1 MNMGRQTRKLIIA
14 LEMAAMAFSSLTG
27 TAQTTTGQI
36 SGTVEDASG
45 AVVVGASVQ
54 ATNID
59 TRATRTVA
67 TGASGNYVLPLLP
80 PGSYQVVITKPGFQS
95 ITENGIRLDV
105 NQSLAIN
112 PMLKPGASN
121 EIVEVQ
127 ASSQLLDPTTS
138 EVGTVIGSEAVN
150 DLPLNGRNFTQL
162 LTLVPGAT
170 PVSTSQ
176 GASQG
181 VNDGSTVAI
190 PGSAFSN
197 PSLNG
202 QQNRET
208 LYLLDGVVNTD
219 FRTTTYTVLPI
230 IDGVSEFK
238 VQTHND
244 DPSFGSVLGGVVNLV
259 TSSGTNHLHG
269 SAWEYVRNNDFDARN
284 HFSDFNSDGS
294 AAPAAPFHQN
304 EFGVA
309 VGGPVWL
316 PRLYNGRN
324 KTFFFFAFEG
334 WRFLEPSNNLYTVP
348 TAAEVSGDFSNSL
361 LPNPI
366 FDPATTTV
374 NAQGNGYSRT
384 AFPGNKIPADRINAQ
399 VQQYIQSYF
408 DSPNVPLNS
417 ANQNEILRAPYSNNA
432 NNYQGRIDQVVT
444 KKDTVFFRWSNMFVV
459 DNNPSTNKVTSLSD
473 FNGLNIGAGI
483 THIFSPKLLLTV
495 DGGRASRGFV
505 FVNQS
510 SVGLGPLEQEG
521 FQGLSTFGPLGIN
534 LSSPYGGSG
543 LGGPALRRNSSWS
556 VSGQLGWQVGRHN
569 FTFGTTVI
577 AQYRSQEGSGQSLN
591 FTNAQTSDPNNQA
604 NTGNSLASALLGLP
618 NQGSFGL
625 TNLIKYSIPTY
636 GVFAGDSWKAT
647 PKLTLNF
654 GVRYDHIDQPNLT
667 NGINNG
673 FNFETGNYEIGGGS
687 LPSACIVSNVAPCI
701 PGTST
706 NAQADLL
713 ALLGNDGSAAGS
725 HIIVA
730 PVSTRAPRPVWNN
743 VGPRFG
749 FAYLVQPTTVVR
761 GGFGIVY
768 DTLNGLSQ
776 TFSNSINSWPSN
788 GSTSTYYNTI
798 GSAPTT
804 VTSALANVASPLTTG
819 TPFTNFNFFYSQ
831 KYKTLYSE
839 QWNLQVEKT
848 VNANTLVSVGYVG
861 SVSNRLD
868 YGGTAN
874 GDVTPGPGTLAQIN
888 AKRPYPWMS
897 TFVYDSTTGNAN
909 YHALQVKVQR
919 RMTHGLEFLLS
930 YTFSKSIDD
939 TSGRF
944 GGENGPGGNAAV
956 QNYYDPASN
965 RSVSAYN
972 VPQFASFSVLYALP
986 FGKGQPYF
994 NHGLSSYVLGG
1005 WQINSVSQLGNGQAY
1020 TVYVNGDIAN
1030 IGVDG
1035 GYERPNLIGNPRVS
1049 HPTITRAF
1057 NTAAFATPAQYTFGN
1072 VGRNSLRAENDY
1084 NEDVSLFKTF
1094 PIKDSLSFEL
1104 RAEAF
1109 NVLNITNYGTPD
1121 PNLGDS
1127 SAGVVS
1133 SIANNPR
1140 QLQFAGKLRF

>member
-1 MNMGRQTRKLIIA
+1 MGRQTSRIASVLGMIA
-14 LEMAAMAFSSLTG
+14 LAFSSQSS

-45 AVVVGASVQ
+45 AVVAGASVQ
-54 ATNID
+54 ATNLD
-59 TRATRTVA
+59 TKAMRSVA
-67 TGASGNYVLPLLP
+67 AGAYGNYVIPLLP
-80 PGSYQVVITKPGFQS
+80 AGNYQVVISKPGFQS
-95 ITENGIRLDV
+95 ITESGIKLDV

-112 PMLKPGASN
+112 PMLIPGASSEN
-121 EIVEVQ
+121 VEVR
-127 ASSQLLDPTTS
+127 ASAQLLDPTTS
-138 EVGTVIGSEAVN
+138 EVGTVIGSAAVN

-181 VNDGSTVAI
+181 INDGSTVAI

-230 IDGVSEFK
+230 IDGVNEFK

-284 HFSDFNSDGS
+284 HFSDFKSDGS
-294 AAPAAPFHQN
+294 PAPAAPFHQN
-304 EFGVA
+304 EFGGA
-309 VGGPVWL
+309 VGGPIWL
-316 PRLYNGRN
+316 PHLYNGRD
-324 KTFFFFAFEG
+324 KTFFFFAYEG

-348 TAAEVSGDFSNSL
+348 TAAELNGDFSSSL

-366 FDPATTTV
+366 FDPATTMV
-374 NAQGNGYSRT
+374 NAQGNGYTRS
-384 AFPGNKIPADRINAQ
+384 AFPGNKIPADRIDTQ
-399 VQQYIQSYF
+399 VQQYIQNYF
-408 DSPNVPLNS
+408 DAPNVPLNS
-417 ANQNEILRAPYSNNA
+417 ANQNEILRSPYWNNS
-432 NNYQGRIDQVVT
+432 NNYQGRIDQAVT

-473 FNGLNIGAGI
+473 FNGLNIGAGL

-495 DGGRASRGFV
+495 DGGRASRGFI
-505 FVNQS
+505 FINQS
-510 SVGLGPLEQEG
+510 SVGLGPLKQEG

-577 AQYRSQEGSGQSLN
+577 DQYRSQEGSGQSLN
-591 FTNAQTSDPNNQA
+591 FTNTQTSDPNNQA

-618 NQGSFGL
+618 NQGSFGF

-636 GVFAGDSWKAT
+636 GVFAGDSWRVT
-647 PKLTLNF
+647 PKLTINY

-673 FNFETGNYEIGGGS
+673 FNFDTGNYEIGGGK
-687 LPSACIVSNVAPCI
+687 LPPACLVSNVAPCI

-706 NAQADLL
+706 DAQTDLL
-713 ALLGNDGSAAGS
+713 AIPGNDGSAAGS
-725 HIIVA
+725 HIIVD
-730 PVSTRAPRPVWNN
+730 PVSTRAPRPVWSN

-749 FAYLVQPTTVVR
+749 FAYLVQPSTVVR
-761 GGFGIVY
+761 AGFGIVY

-776 TFSNSINSWPSN
+776 TFSNSINSWPST
-788 GSTSTYYNTI
+788 GSTSTYYNAI
-798 GSAPTT
+798 GSTPTT
-804 VTSALANVASPLTTG
+804 VSSALANVASPLTTG

-874 GDVTPGPGTLAQIN
+874 GAVTPGPGTLAQIN
-888 AKRPYPWMS
+888 ARRPYPWMT
-897 TFVYDSTTGNAN
+897 TFVYDSTIGNAN
-909 YHALQVKVQR
+909 YHALQVKAQR
-919 RMTHGLEFLLS
+919 RMTRGLEFLLS

-956 QNYYDPASN
+956 QNYYDPGSN

-986 FGKGQPYF
+986 FGKDQPYL
-994 NHGLSSYVLGG
+994 NHGLTSYVLGG
-1005 WQINSVSQLGNGQAY
+1005 WQVNSVSQLGNGQPY

-1030 IGVDG
+1030 IGVNG

-1057 NTAAFATPAQYTFGN
+1057 NTAAFATPPQFTFGN

-1084 NEDVSLFKTF
+1084 NEDISLFKTF
-1094 PIKDSLSFEL
+1094 PIKESLSFEL

>member
-1 MNMGRQTRKLIIA
+1 MIRPTRTIMSVLGAAAIA
-14 LEMAAMAFSSLTG
+14 LTSNAAR
-27 TAQTTTGQI
+27 AQTTTGQI
-36 SGTVEDASG
+36 SGTVEDATG
-45 AVVVGASVQ
+45 AVISGASVQ
-54 ATNID
+54 ATNVD
-59 TRATRTVA
+59 THATRTVT
-67 TGASGNYVLPLLP
+67 TGAAGNYILPVLP
-80 PGSYQVVITKPGFQS
+80 PGNYRVMITKEGFQS
-95 ITENGIRLDV
+95 ITEDGIKLDV

-112 PMLKPGASN
+112 PLLKPGSSSEN
-121 EIVEVQ
+121 VEVQ
-127 ASSQLLDPTTS
+127 ASAQLLDPTTS
-138 EVGTVIGSEAVN
+138 EVGTVIGRAAVN

-176 GASQG
+176 GANQG
-181 VNDGSTVAI
+181 TDDGSTVAL

-284 HFSDFNSDGS
+284 HFSDFDSNGNAS
-294 AAPAAPFHQN
+294 PAAPFHQN
-304 EFGVA
+304 EFGGA
-309 VGGPVWL
+309 VGGPVWF
-316 PRLYNGRN
+316 PHLYDGRD
-324 KTFFFFAFEG
+324 KTFFFFAYEG
-334 WRFLEPSNNLYTVP
+334 WRYLEPSNNLYTVP
-348 TAAEVSGDFSNSL
+348 TAAEISGDFSNSL

-374 NAQGNGYSRT
+374 NAAGNGYTRT
-384 AFPGNKIPADRINAQ
+384 QFAGNVIPADRIDTQ
-399 VQQYIQSYF
+399 VQQYIQNYF
-408 DSPNVPLNS
+408 DAPNIPLNS
-417 ANQNEILRAPYSNNA
+417 ANQNEILRSPYFDNA

-459 DNNPSTNKVTSLSD
+459 NSNPSTNKVTSLSD

-505 FVNQS
+505 FINQS

-521 FQGLSTFGPLGIN
+521 FQGLDTFGPLGIS

-556 VSGQLGWQVGRHN
+556 VSGQLGWQVGRHD
-569 FTFGTTVI
+569 FTFGSTVVD
-577 AQYRSQEGSGQSLN
+577 QYRSQQGSGQSLN
-591 FTNAQTSDPNNQA
+591 FTNTQTADPNNQA
-604 NTGNSLASALLGLP
+604 STGNSLASALLGLP
-618 NQGSFGL
+618 NQGNFGL

-636 GVFAGDSWKAT
+636 AIFAGDSWKAT
-647 PKLTLNF
+647 PKLTLNY
-654 GVRYDHIDQPNLT
+654 GLRYDHINQPNLT
-667 NGINNG
+667 NGVNNG
-673 FNFETGNYEIGGGS
+673 FNFDTGNYEIGGGK
-687 LPSACIVSNVAPCI
+687 LPEACVVTNAAPCI

-706 NAQADLL
+706 DANADLL
-713 ALLGNDGSAAGS
+713 ATLGNDGSAAGS

-730 PVSTRAPRPVWNN
+730 PNPIRAPQSEYTNF
-743 VGPRFG
+743 GPRFG
-749 FAYLVQPTTVVR
+749 FAYLAQPNTVVR

-776 TFSNSINSWPSN
+776 TFSNSINSWPAN

-798 GSAPTT
+798 GSSPTP
-804 VTSALANVASPLTTG
+804 VSAALSNVASPLTTG

-831 KYKTLYSE
+831 KNKTLYSE

-848 VNANTLVSVGYVG
+848 IDTNTLVSVGYVG

-874 GDVTPGPGTLAQIN
+874 GDVTPGPGTLEQIN
-888 AKRPYPWMS
+888 AKRPYPWMT
-897 TFVYDSTTGNAN
+897 TFVYDSTIANAN
-909 YHALQVKVQR
+909 YHALQVKLQR
-919 RMTHGLEFLLS
+919 RMSHGLEFLLS
-930 YTFSKSIDD
+930 YTFSKAIDD
-939 TSGRF
+939 SSGRF
-944 GGENGPGGNAAV
+944 GGENGPGGNAAI
-956 QNYYDPASN
+956 QNYYDPGSN
-965 RSVSAYN
+965 RAVSAYN

-986 FGKGQPYF
+986 VGKGQPYL
-994 NHGLSSYVLGG
+994 NHGLASYVLGG
-1005 WQINSVSQLGNGQAY
+1005 WQVNSVSQLGNGQAY
-1020 TVYVNGDIAN
+1020 TVYVNGDVAN
-1030 IGVDG
+1030 IGVNS
-1035 GYERPNLIGNPRVS
+1035 GYERPNLVGNPRVS

-1057 NTAAFATPAQYTFGN
+1057 NTAAFATPANYTFGN
-1072 VGRNSLRAENDY
+1072 VGRDSLRAENDY
-1084 NEDVSLFKTF
+1084 DEDVSLFKTF
-1094 PIKDSLSFEL
+1094 PIKESLSFEL

-1121 PNLGDS
+1121 PNLGDTN
-1127 SAGVVS
+1127 AGVVS
-1133 SIANNPR
+1133 GIANNPR